1 MNKFP
6 QKYLQSL
13 IYKCK
18 RVEKK
23 KKKGVWERTEET
35 PHKDAKEI
43 IFFPLFALP
52 QF

>member
-23 KKKGVWERTEET
+23 KKGVWDRTEET
-35 PHKDAKEI
+35 PHKDAK
-43 IFFPLFALP
+43 
-52 QF
+52 